1 MCQHKFR
8 PSTYHCPEDPEGPRS
23 SGPSRLFCA
32 QQAPCSKSRKSVLL
46 SVVLMSC
53 PAGLTHTHTRSTQS
67 NTRWVCLPRSDQQL
81 RTYPSTCSCGGGV
94 VTKAGEG
101 AHSARGL
108 GRTRPPGIYTCI
120 YATWDCKDATDDDG
134 RGRAGRRERGRKSCF
149 FAWAI
154 KAFTI
159 MSEHGMFSCLARS
172 LPHIVGLL

>member
-53 PAGLTHTHTRSTQS
+53 SAGLTHTHKKHPEQHAMGLSATLRPTA
-67 NTRWVCLPRSDQQL
+67 SDL
-81 RTYPSTCSCGGGV
+81 SFHLLMWGGV

-134 RGRAGRRERGRKSCF
+134 RGRAGRRAREEENLAF

>member
-53 PAGLTHTHTRSTQS
+53 SAGLTHTHTQEAPRA
-67 NTRWVCLPRSDQQL
+67 TRDGFVCHARTNSFGPILPL
-81 RTYPSTCSCGGGV
+81 AHVG
-94 VTKAGEG
+94 G

-134 RGRAGRRERGRKSCF
+134 RGRAGRRAREEENLAF

>member
-1 MCQHKFR
+1 M
-8 PSTYHCPEDPEGPRS
+8 
-23 SGPSRLFCA
+23 
-32 QQAPCSKSRKSVLL
+32 
-46 SVVLMSC
+46 
-53 PAGLTHTHTRSTQS
+53 
-67 NTRWVCLPRSDQQL
+67 
-81 RTYPSTCSCGGGV
+81 

-120 YATWDCKDATDDDG
+120 YATWDCKDATDDAVP
-134 RGRAGRRERGRKSCF
+134 RGPTGERGRKSCF